1 MKGLIGSYWVSIY
14 KEANI
19 LNMRFK
25 YGTTQFL
32 QIFVGTIVEFLRKQN
47 PSPGINTRKQMRVLG
62 LSYKPL
68 QGWSRDFPE
77 VPAWEMSLGDQN
89 PGAPTE

>member
-1 MKGLIGSYWVSIY
+1 
-14 KEANI
+14 
-19 LNMRFK
+19 MRFK

-47 PSPGINTRKQMRVLG
+47 SSPGINTREQMGVLG

-77 VPAWEMSLGDQN
+77 VLAWEMSVGDQN